1 MRLKKF
7 IAVLAIVGMA
17 AGLAAGCGKS
27 DAGDGNDKR
36 QKHLN
41 GMLPGISPLYPGK
54 MDLGQEGHLPN
65 CSGLKMR

>member
-17 AGLAAGCGKS
+17 AGLAAGCGNQML
-27 DAGDGNDKR
+27 AMEMIRR
-36 QKHLN
+36 QRHLN
-41 GMLPGISPLYPGK
+41 GMLLWMSLSYPEK
-54 MDLGQEGHLPN
+54 TDQEQEGHLSN